1 MPPMGPQN
9 KKADCW
15 AGGSIQMPLR
25 EDLLTPIAGDNPSG
39 IDLRHDT
46 KLLIHDKIKEAR
58 RQDDDLAQGEWKE
71 ERKTANFPLVV
82 KIAQDTLATVS
93 KDLQVAAWLTEAL
106 LQTEGFAGLR
116 TGIGLCQSLLT
127 DFWDTVYPEIEDGD
141 RELRAT
147 PLTWIG
153 SKLDFPLKSSP
164 ITASGYSFLTYKDS
178 RVVGFEDQVKTDKER
193 AARAKLIAGGKVAPE
208 VFDKAFAE
216 TPKAFYLKAEKDL
229 DSSLEALNTLDK
241 FCDERFEDDAP
252 SFGKLKDAITEVRQ
266 VVHSLLQKKREK
278 EPDPVEP
285 EPVAEG
291 AADAGQ
297 SAEEGADGA
306 AVSSGGLAAFS
317 SAEPT
322 DRRQAVASIAGAAS
336 FLRKREP
343 FSPAPYLLLR
353 GLRWGEL
360 RTGSRL
366 SDSTLLEAPPTE
378 LRQQIK
384 RLALNKK
391 WSELLDAGEQAMALP
406 CSRGWLDLQRLSVA
420 ACTALGEEYQPIAIA
435 IQSALRALLND
446 IPELIDATLLDDTP
460 AANAETKL
468 WLHSL
473 SSPQQPA
480 QPAEDES
487 AASIPAYQNGTPT
500 WLAPAADA
508 YVLAKEALAAGQEEK
523 AFSIM
528 RSAIAG
534 QRSGRNRFRR
544 MMQLAELAMAA
555 GKDAIAQPLLEDIAA
570 TIENHKLDAWEDPQT
585 VASYLSMLMRNS
597 KKIQGNASD
606 KQKLFER
613 ICRLDPVQALSAG

>member
-1 MPPMGPQN
+1 MSPMGPPK
-9 KKADCW
+9 KKADSW
-15 AGGSIQMPLR
+15 AGGSIPMPLR
-25 EDLLTPIAGDNPSG
+25 EDLLTPIPGENPSG

-58 RQDDDLAQGEWKE
+58 RQDDDLAQGDWQS

-82 KIAQDTLATVS
+82 KTAQDAIATVS
-93 KDLQVAAWLTEAL
+93 KDLQVAAWLTEGL
-106 LQTEGFAGLR
+106 LQTEGFGGLR
-116 TGIGLCQSLLT
+116 AGIGLCQSLLT
-127 DFWDTVYPEIEDGD
+127 DFWDTIYPEIEDGD

-153 SKLDFPLKSSP
+153 SKLDFPLKSSA
-164 ITASGYSFLTYKDS
+164 ITSSGFSFIVYKES

-193 AARAKLIAGGKVAPE
+193 AARAKSIAGGKIAPE
-208 VFDKAFAE
+208 EFDKAFND
-216 TPKAFYLKAEKDL
+216 TPKAFYLKAEQDL
-229 DSSLEALNTLDK
+229 DGSIEALKSLEE
-241 FCDERFEDDAP
+241 FCDEKFEDDAP
-252 SFGKLKDAITEVRQ
+252 SFSQLKSALAEVRQ

-291 AADAGQ
+291 AAEG
-297 SAEEGADGA
+297 EVGADGV
-306 AVSSGGLAAFS
+306 AVPSGGLAAFS

-366 SDSTLLEAPPTE
+366 GDSTLLEAPPTE

-391 WSELLDAGEQAMALP
+391 WSDLLEAGEQAMALP
-406 CSRGWLDLQRLSVA
+406 CSRAWLDLQRLSVA
-420 ACTALGEEYQPIAIA
+420 ACTALGDEYQAISTA
-435 IQSALRALLND
+435 IQSELRALLND
-446 IPELIDATLLDDTP
+446 VPELLDATLLDDTP
-460 AANAETKL
+460 AANAETKV
-468 WLHSL
+468 WLHGL
-473 SSPQQPA
+473 SVPQQPVHF
-480 QPAEDES
+480 AEDES
-487 AASIPAYQNGTPT
+487 ATSAPAYQNGTPT
-500 WLAPAADA
+500 WLTPAADA
-508 YVLAKEALAAGQEEK
+508 YMLAKEALAAGQEEK

-528 RSAIAG
+528 RSAIAV

-544 MMQLAELAMAA
+544 MMQLAELAITA

-570 TIENHKLDAWEDPQT
+570 TIENHKLDAWEDPQA
-585 VASYLSMLMRNS
+585 VAGYLSMLMRNS
-597 KKIQGNASD
+597 KKIQGSAAE